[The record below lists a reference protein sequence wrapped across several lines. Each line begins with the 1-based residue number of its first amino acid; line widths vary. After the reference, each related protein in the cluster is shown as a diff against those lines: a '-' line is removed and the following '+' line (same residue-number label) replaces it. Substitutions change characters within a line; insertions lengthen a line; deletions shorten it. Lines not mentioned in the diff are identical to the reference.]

1 VSVEEADMFVCACH
15 GYNEA
20 SVERAIDGGPE
31 SLAEVYR
38 RLGERPRCG
47 KCVPDVLKRFQDRC
61 GAASAQADAAFCCS
75 APVATA

>member
-1 VSVEEADMFVCACH
+1 MFVCACH

-20 SVERAIDGGPE
+20 SVERAIDGSPA
-31 SLAEVYR
+31 SLADVYR
-38 RLGERPRCG
+38 HLGERPRCG

-61 GAASAQADAAFCCS
+61 GTAPSEADAAFAA